1 MRVLSFLPLLSLAY
15 AQGQDPLTTGNQ
27 ALNNPFG
34 EAEYNELG
42 TFWKKR
48 DATCWWS
55 DYDHVAD
62 LNTGTA
68 DVCTNAPGHV
78 YLVGRRESLES
89 CNKAKQECLEREE
102 GLEKEITRLKGEVDT
117 LRTSINS
124 RKTLKPGRNSQE
136 YY

>member
-1 MRVLSFLPLLSLAY
+1 MSLPPRFSELLPLLSLAY
-15 AQGQDPLTTGNQ
+15 AQGQDPLTARNQ
-27 ALNNPFG
+27 ALNNHFG

-42 TFWKKR
+42 AFCKKG

-68 DVCTNAPGHV
+68 DVCINAPGHV
-78 YLVGRRESLES
+78 YLVDRRESLES
-89 CNKAKQECLEREE
+89 CNKAKQE

-117 LRTSINS
+117 SRTSINS
-124 RKTLKPGRNSQE
+124 RKTVKPGRNSQE